1 MDGEGDVK
9 MESMPSASNGNGDV
23 KPPVKTSVMVMPT
36 GPAPMIS
43 NKHPVMH
50 LNELT
55 QESKFELVSEDKET
69 GPSNKKRRVY
79 TMMLMCKNEKFQGIG
94 QSKKIAKEEAAKYA
108 LLKLF
113 NILYIPDASM
123 SSFVPEGMVLG
134 KRPGEESPQAAEP
147 GSKKKKKNKEAEGP
161 KNPVMRLHELRSGL
175 EYVVESQSGPV
186 HAPVFVMSVVVDGL
200 KYEGCGNSKKK
211 AKVDVASKALNAVEP
226 PVAEQTI
233 KCEPS
238 TTT

>member
-1 MDGEGDVK
+1 
-9 MESMPSASNGNGDV
+9 
-23 KPPVKTSVMVMPT
+23 
-36 GPAPMIS
+36 
-43 NKHPVMH
+43 
-50 LNELT
+50 
-55 QESKFELVSEDKET
+55 
-69 GPSNKKRRVY
+69 
-79 TMMLMCKNEKFQGIG
+79 
-94 QSKKIAKEEAAKYA
+94 
-108 LLKLF
+108 
-113 NILYIPDASM
+113 M

>member
-113 NILYIPDASM
+113 NILYIPGM
-123 SSFVPEGMVLG
+123 SF
-134 KRPGEESPQAAEP
+134 
-147 GSKKKKKNKEAEGP
+147 N
-161 KNPVMRLHELRSGL
+161 N
-175 EYVVESQSGPV
+175 
-186 HAPVFVMSVVVDGL
+186 
-200 KYEGCGNSKKK
+200 C
-211 AKVDVASKALNAVEP
+211 
-226 PVAEQTI
+226 I
-233 KCEPS
+233 KG
-238 TTT
+238 